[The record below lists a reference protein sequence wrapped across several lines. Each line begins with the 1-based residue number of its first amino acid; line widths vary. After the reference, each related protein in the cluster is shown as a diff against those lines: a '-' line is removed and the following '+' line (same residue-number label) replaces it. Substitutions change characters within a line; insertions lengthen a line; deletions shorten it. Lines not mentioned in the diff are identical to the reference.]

1 VDGNAATILASI
13 TWKQTC
19 ECTRSEAI
27 SSSNARTQTLMPS
40 IFRQPS
46 RRGKI
51 VGGKLKNFG
60 ANSPPKDQRELS
72 ECQVLL
78 RMSGLSDVT
87 NGNCEGS
94 V

>member
-1 VDGNAATILASI
+1 MTRGSSSSVDGNAATILASI

-27 SSSNARTQTLMPS
+27 SSSNARTQTLLPS

-60 ANSPPKDQRELS
+60 SFGGERPERRVQ
-72 ECQVLL
+72 
-78 RMSGLSDVT
+78 
-87 NGNCEGS
+87 
-94 V
+94 